1 MNRPFYLRAVILALI
16 FNVSWLPLAGAET
29 IHWRTNTV
37 YMAVEGKDLKDVLRD
52 FFASEHI
59 NARIAPDIAGKVTGR
74 FDMSAQ
80 KFLDTLAATFGFTW
94 FFDGTLVAVTGEND
108 ITREVIKLNFASTD
122 DLAAMLNSMHLS
134 DRHFPLTYDASTG
147 TAVVSG
153 PAAYVQLVAQVAKQL
168 DQSAESRVGSIVR
181 VFKLRHAWAA
191 DHIAHVEG
199 ETVNVPGIASLLD
212 RLYHGQASKADDE
225 GLAASI
231 ASRLQGNPVDN
242 VRSGAGGAVTA
253 ERSLM
258 PPLPGL
264 SAPVS
269 ALFSNSG
276 PLPSSGISPPLLDV
290 KNLSYD
296 RIADLGK
303 SGNTPSAAGKT
314 EGRGLP
320 VIEADP
326 GTNSVL
332 IRDVPQ
338 RIGLYADVIRKL
350 DEQPRLIQ
358 IEAHIIEIDDD
369 ALRALG
375 VDWRIRGKDIAIDA
389 GSSGA
394 TGSLGGGVTAVLGD
408 GKHFLARVNALA
420 GESEAKVDATPIVAT
435 LDNVEA
441 LMNSERRFFV
451 RVPGYTS
458 SSLYSVSAGISLRV
472 LPMVVEGNGEIRFKL
487 NVHIRDGQVT
497 AQRVDNIPVIA
508 TTEIDTQSFVRMDQS
523 LLIAGYSVDQGAD
536 DTVGIPGLSEI
547 PVLGALFRS
556 HSHEKSHMT
565 RLFMITPR
573 LVSLSPEASSSEA
586 PPAGNAF
593 PATSSGASAPGG

>member
-1 MNRPFYLRAVILALI
+1 
-16 FNVSWLPLAGAET
+16 
-29 IHWRTNTV
+29 
-37 YMAVEGKDLKDVLRD
+37 
-52 FFASEHI
+52 
-59 NARIAPDIAGKVTGR
+59 
-74 FDMSAQ
+74 
-80 KFLDTLAATFGFTW
+80 
-94 FFDGTLVAVTGEND
+94 
-108 ITREVIKLNFASTD
+108 
-122 DLAAMLNSMHLS
+122 
-134 DRHFPLTYDASTG
+134 
-147 TAVVSG
+147 
-153 PAAYVQLVAQVAKQL
+153 
-168 DQSAESRVGSIVR
+168 
-181 VFKLRHAWAA
+181 
-191 DHIAHVEG
+191 
-199 ETVNVPGIASLLD
+199 
-212 RLYHGQASKADDE
+212 
-225 GLAASI
+225 
-231 ASRLQGNPVDN
+231 
-242 VRSGAGGAVTA
+242 
-253 ERSLM
+253 
-258 PPLPGL
+258 
-264 SAPVS
+264 
-269 ALFSNSG
+269 
-276 PLPSSGISPPLLDV
+276 LLDV